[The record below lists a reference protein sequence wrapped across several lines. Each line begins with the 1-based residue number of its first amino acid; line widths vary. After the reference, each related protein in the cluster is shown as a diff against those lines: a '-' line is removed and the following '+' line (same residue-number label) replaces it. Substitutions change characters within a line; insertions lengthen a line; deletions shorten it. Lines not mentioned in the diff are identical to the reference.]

1 MSSDP
6 RTAIRRY
13 SDKEVTRL
21 LTKAAEIQEE
31 EAGHELEG
39 RGMTLTELQ
48 EVAAEAGIH
57 PRYLQQ
63 AAARIDHP
71 GKSGL
76 GAALAGTPLTITVER
91 EVPGTLLDEDFE
103 RAVMDIQRAFS
114 GTGAA
119 SMVGRTLM
127 WKSEGMDHET
137 SLQVTVT
144 SRGGETRILAE
155 ERFHNLAAVLHF
167 GVVVGAG
174 TGIGL
179 GVGMS
184 VGMAVLASPLFAAL
198 FPLGV
203 IGGLYTSVR
212 HWLKK
217 KGIRRRR
224 ELEQLVD
231 RIAAYAQTGA
241 LEPGGSGSEALPPGA
256 EGLPGGLAH
265 ARDQPVE

>member
-6 RTAIRRY
+6 HAAIRRY

-21 LTKAAEIQEE
+21 LKKAAEIQEE

-39 RGMTLTELQ
+39 RGMTLAELQ

-63 AAARIDHP
+63 AAARIEHP
-71 GKSGL
+71 GKPGL

-91 EVPGTLLDEDFE
+91 AVPGTLADEDFE

-114 GTGAA
+114 GTGNA

-127 WKSEGMDHET
+127 WKSDGMDHET
-137 SLQVTVT
+137 SLQVTVS
-144 SRGGETRILAE
+144 SRGAETRILAE
-155 ERFHNLAAVLHF
+155 ERLHNLAAVLHF

-174 TGIGL
+174 TGVGL
-179 GVGMS
+179 GVGLG
-184 VGMAVLASPLFAAL
+184 VGIGALASPFFAAL
-198 FPLGV
+198 FPVGV
-203 IGGLYTSVR
+203 IGGLYTGVR
-212 HWLKK
+212 RLLKK

-224 ELEQLVD
+224 ELEQLVE
-231 RIAAYAQTGA
+231 RIAGYARTGA
-241 LEPGGSGSEALPPGA
+241 LEPGGPAPVAPPSGAGD
-256 EGLPGGLAH
+256 LPG
-265 ARDQPVE
+265 

>member
-6 RTAIRRY
+6 PAAIRRY

-21 LTKAAEIQEE
+21 LKKAAEIQEE
-31 EAGHELEG
+31 EARHELEG

-63 AAARIDHP
+63 AAARIEHP
-71 GKSGL
+71 GKPGL

-91 EVPGTLLDEDFE
+91 AVPGTLFDEDFE

-114 GTGAA
+114 GTGGA

-137 SLQVTVT
+137 SLQVTVS

-174 TGIGL
+174 TGVGL

-198 FPLGV
+198 FPVGV
-203 IGGLYTSVR
+203 IGGLYTGVR

-231 RIAAYAQTGA
+231 RIAAYARTDA
-241 LEPGGSGSEALPPGA
+241 LGPGGPGSAALPPGVKD
-256 EGLPGGLAH
+256 LPG
-265 ARDQPVE
+265 

>member
-6 RTAIRRY
+6 HAAIRRY

-21 LTKAAEIQEE
+21 LKKAAEIQEE

-39 RGMTLTELQ
+39 RGMTLAELQ

-63 AAARIDHP
+63 AAARIEHP
-71 GKSGL
+71 GKPGL

-91 EVPGTLLDEDFE
+91 AVPGTLADEDFE

-114 GTGAA
+114 GNGNA

-127 WKSEGMDHET
+127 WKSDGMDHET
-137 SLQVTVT
+137 SLQVTVS
-144 SRGGETRILAE
+144 SRGAETRILAE
-155 ERFHNLAAVLHF
+155 ERLHNLAAVLHF

-174 TGIGL
+174 TGVGL
-179 GVGMS
+179 GVGLG
-184 VGMAVLASPLFAAL
+184 VGIGALASPFFAAL
-198 FPLGV
+198 FPVGV
-203 IGGLYTSVR
+203 IGGLYTGVR
-212 HWLKK
+212 RLLKK

-224 ELEQLVD
+224 ELEQLVE
-231 RIAAYAQTGA
+231 RIAGYARTGA
-241 LEPGGSGSEALPPGA
+241 LEGGGPVPVAPPSVAGN
-256 EGLPGGLAH
+256 LPG
-265 ARDQPVE
+265 

>member
-1 MSSDP
+1 
-6 RTAIRRY
+6 
-13 SDKEVTRL
+13 
-21 LTKAAEIQEE
+21 
-31 EAGHELEG
+31 
-39 RGMTLTELQ
+39 MTLTELQ

-198 FPLGV
+198 FPVGV

-231 RIAAYAQTGA
+231 KIAAYAQTGA
-241 LEPGGSGSEALPPGA
+241 LESGGSRSEALPPGA

-265 ARDQPVE
+265 PRDQPVE